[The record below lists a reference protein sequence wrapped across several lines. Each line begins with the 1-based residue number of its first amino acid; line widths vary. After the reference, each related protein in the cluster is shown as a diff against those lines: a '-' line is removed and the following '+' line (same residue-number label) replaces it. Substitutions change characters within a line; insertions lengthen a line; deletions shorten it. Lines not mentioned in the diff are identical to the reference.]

1 MAKYD
6 RYLVVRIPLKD
17 SDPYDV
23 IGEIDNFPT
32 NYQLGLLI
40 DDRFEDVILSVETGY
55 RVH

>member
-40 DDRFEDVILSVETGY
+40 DDRFEDVILSVETGD